1 MILVLS
7 EGGGLAAFKV
17 QGFRFKVVAVAGP
30 ELLARMG
37 EKECMGINAQKVG

>member
-7 EGGGLAAFKV
+7 EGRVSGGLAAFKV
-17 QGFRFKVVAVAGP
+17 QGCRFKVVAVAGP

-37 EKECMGINAQKVG
+37 EKECMG